1 MDQRL
6 RRLVDIIFLGVEE
19 NYAEV
24 KKDLEERG
32 IFPDKLTEELMSKLE
47 KMKVED
53 KISKNKKILELVKN
67 TEAEIL
73 PDEDYKI
80 AANFRKKENISAEDA
95 ESIEKDKEKLKLL
108 EKAIIE
114 NERAGKG
121 GGKENS

>member
-6 RRLVDIIFLGVEE
+6 RRLVDLIFLGVEE